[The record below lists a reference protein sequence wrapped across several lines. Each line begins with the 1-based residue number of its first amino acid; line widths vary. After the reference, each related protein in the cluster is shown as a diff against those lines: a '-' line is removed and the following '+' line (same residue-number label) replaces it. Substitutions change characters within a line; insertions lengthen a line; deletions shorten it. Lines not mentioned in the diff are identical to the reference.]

1 MPYSSIDQLP
11 DPIRNNLP
19 PQAQRIFVKAFNHAY
34 AELEPGEEEVSA
46 FKIGWS
52 AVKKS
57 YIKLNGKWRLKANS
71 SAHKGGH

>member
-1 MPYSSIDQLP
+1 MPYSSINQLP

-19 PQAQRIFVKAFNHAY
+19 APAQHIFVKAFNHAY
-34 AELEPGEEEVSA
+34 AELEPGESEVSA

-57 YIKLNGKWRLKANS
+57 YIKLNGKWQRKLRPVNRT
-71 SAHKGGH
+71 H